1 MTRLV
6 FSVFLLALAIPLCA
20 FDFSLWKAEH
30 LSSAKFENNVLHL
43 TKSNK
48 AKNKIEQT
56 NNIKNIIIVASLSL
70 NFCIS

>member
-6 FSVFLLALAIPLCA
+6 FPVFLLVLAIPLCA

-48 AKNKIEQT
+48 AKN
-56 NNIKNIIIVASLSL
+56 NASLYRKYTKQNL
-70 NFCIS
+70 QQFMAKE